1 MLIPSFTHT
10 VFYSAFIGL
19 TRWVCLHYLPAKNVL
34 SGKLIN
40 GLCCDWPMARTLD
53 SVVSAPLV
61 GQLVSC
67 WQAMEL
73 RLHIACCFGS
83 NKPQQAGNLA
93 NIRMGLAGDWYRS
106 QPI

>member
-1 MLIPSFTHT
+1 
-10 VFYSAFIGL
+10 
-19 TRWVCLHYLPAKNVL
+19 
-34 SGKLIN
+34 
-40 GLCCDWPMARTLD
+40 MARTLD